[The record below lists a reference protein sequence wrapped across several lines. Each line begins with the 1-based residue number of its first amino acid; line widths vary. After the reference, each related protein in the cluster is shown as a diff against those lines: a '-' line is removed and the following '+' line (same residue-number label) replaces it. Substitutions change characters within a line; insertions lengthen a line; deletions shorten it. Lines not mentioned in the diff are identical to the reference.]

1 MSSVSSKSKGISSS
15 ILRDIMH
22 AKTTNSM
29 NKEQFLD
36 DIFKTRQTTSLLD
49 KFIKKEKDIMKRNDN
64 YILELENSIK
74 RDFNYSDVK
83 IKKDIK
89 KLIKLDDKVTE
100 KKRYILILELLRKIL
115 DGKDKLPSM
124 SPYPST
130 PKSPS
135 MNLSKESLN
144 YAHTSVSNNP
154 RIPNHRRRIS
164 NNSLS
169 GNSVYPNSSYSTY
182 ISNSKSTR
190 GSR

>member
-135 MNLSKESLN
+135 MNLNKESSN
-144 YAHTSVSNNP
+144 YSHTSVSNNP

-169 GNSVYPNSSYSTY
+169 GNSVYPNSSYSTH

>member
-135 MNLSKESLN
+135 MNLNKESSN
-144 YAHTSVSNNP
+144 YSHTSVSNNP

-169 GNSVYPNSSYSTY
+169 DNSVYPNSSYSTH

>member
-49 KFIKKEKDIMKRNDN
+49 KFIKKRKENMKRNDN
-64 YILELENSIK
+64 YITEIQNSIK
-74 RDFNYSDVK
+74 SDFNYSDVK
-83 IKKDIK
+83 IKKDVE
-89 KLIKLDDKVTE
+89 KLIKLDDKIE
-100 KKRYILILELLRKIL
+100 KQDNYYNKLRVLLEILQGRRNS
-115 DGKDKLPSM
+115 PSM

-135 MNLSKESLN
+135 MNLNKESSN
-144 YAHTSVSNNP
+144 YSHTSVSNNP

-169 GNSVYPNSSYSTY
+169 DNSVYPNSSYSTH